1 MLTMGMLA
9 TAMALLLGL
18 RFRVN
23 TLVLLTVAIVIIF
36 GISILGRSSPLVM
49 ALQMLATLAS
59 VQISYLFGSLLAAQ
73 FPTRDKTNS
82 SRIQN
87 SIFAQIFYRRGDAL
101 TLKK

>member
-9 TAMALLLGL
+9 TATALLLGL

-36 GISILGRSSPLVM
+36 VISILGWRKSARYCIANVGDACIGPNQLP
-49 ALQMLATLAS
+49 
-59 VQISYLFGSLLAAQ
+59 YWLLARCTISH
-73 FPTRDKTNS
+73 TRQDDLEPDT
-82 SRIQN
+82 N

-101 TLKK
+101 TIKK